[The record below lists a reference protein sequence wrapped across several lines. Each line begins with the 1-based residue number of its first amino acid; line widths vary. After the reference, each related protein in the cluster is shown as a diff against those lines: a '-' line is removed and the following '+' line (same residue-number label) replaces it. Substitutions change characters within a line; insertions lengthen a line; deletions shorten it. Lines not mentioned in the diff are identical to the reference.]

1 MEELLDLFSLLPAD
15 SAIEHSDV
23 PIIHRVFDA
32 QLFLTI
38 SNGSFASI
46 NGFLPMANEHLLVQV
61 CSLSANTVLEAP
73 ALALPLEI

>member
-1 MEELLDLFSLLPAD
+1 MLPAD

-23 PIIHRVFDA
+23 PTNHRVFDA
-32 QLFLTI
+32 QFFLTI
-38 SNGSFASI
+38 SNGSFAAI

>member
-1 MEELLDLFSLLPAD
+1 MEDLLDLFNLLPVD

-23 PIIHRVFDA
+23 PIIHTVFDA

-46 NGFLPMANEHLLVQV
+46 NGFLPMANEHLMVQV
-61 CSLSANTVLEAP
+61 CTLSTNIVLEAHVP
-73 ALALPLEI
+73 AFPLEI